1 MMKNRRSFVLKSLT
15 AISGLTLIH
24 ASVNATQKS
33 NKIPGNFLHAVYFW
47 LKPETNVDEFI
58 RGTEKFLKQVPAVV
72 SYHLGK
78 PAMTPREVVDNSYS
92 VSLVVTFEDAAG
104 QDAYQVHPAH
114 LSYVEENSTKWTQVK
129 IFDSIG

>member
-1 MMKNRRSFVLKSLT
+1 MKNRRSFLSKTVTALT
-15 AISGLTLIH
+15 GLTLIPI
-24 ASVNATQKS
+24 AVNATQKS
-33 NKIPGNFLHAVYFW
+33 KKIPGNFLHAVYFW
-47 LKPETNVDEFI
+47 LKPETNADEFI
-58 RGTEKFLKQVPAVV
+58 KGTEAFLKQVPTVV

-92 VSLVVTFEDAAG
+92 VSLVVSFNDAAG

-114 LSYVEENSTKWTQVK
+114 VKYVEENSSKWTQVK